1 MLGDMNDFLRT
12 FLGLLFN
19 VLYVALIGRILL
31 SFIDPQGGMRV
42 TQILSEITE
51 PILGPIRRIL
61 PTIGFIDLSP
71 MVAFFIIGVLQQLTR
86 QL

>member
-1 MLGDMNDFLRT
+1 MNDFLRT

-51 PILGPIRRIL
+51 PILGPIRRVL

>member
-71 MVAFFIIGVLQQLTR
+71 LVAFFIIGVLQQLTR

>member
-1 MLGDMNDFLRT
+1 MNEYLRT
-12 FLGLLFN
+12 FLQLLFN
-19 VLYVALIGRILL
+19 VLYIALIGRILL

-42 TQILSEITE
+42 TQILGEITE

-71 MVAFFIIGVLQQLTR
+71 MVAFLIIGVLQRLTYQL
-86 QL
+86 